1 MPYILNTPD
10 DQKAMLDAI
19 GVEAIGDL
27 FADIPADLKLDG
39 ALNLPEA
46 LSEFEVLKHLDRLGR
61 RNQSAQ
67 GLISFLG
74 GGCWDHFIPA
84 AIDKIVMRSEFYTAY
99 TPYQPEASQGLLQAF
114 YEYQSLICDLTA
126 MDVSNASMYD
136 GASAVAE
143 AVLMGR
149 SINER
154 TKVLVPA
161 TLHPEYRQVLATYL
175 KNSGMTIHTIPM
187 KGGVCDPAAV
197 TDGDEQDVSS
207 VVVQSPN
214 FLGCVEDVKAVAAAA
229 HRLGALCIACVD
241 PISLA
246 LLLPPGECH
255 ADIVVGDGQPLGIPQ
270 CYGGPSFGF
279 MACHKNYVRKMPG
292 RIIGRTVDVDRAPGF
307 VLTLQTREQH
317 IRREKATSN
326 ICTNH
331 ALNALRATVYL
342 CLMGP
347 EGLREV
353 AELCLQKSHYA
364 CERIAGIEGFEPV
377 FSAAFF
383 KEFVIRCP
391 MDARDVCEV
400 LLAKGI
406 LAGLP
411 LGRFDSKMK
420 DCLLVSVTEKR
431 TRNEIDAL
439 ATALADVK

>member
-10 DQKAMLDAI
+10 DQKAMLDVI
-19 GVEAIGDL
+19 GVKSIEDL
-27 FADIPADLKLDG
+27 FDDIPADLKLAG
-39 ALNLPEA
+39 KLRLPEA
-46 LSEFEVLKHLDRLGR
+46 LSEMEVLKHLTALGR
-61 RNQSAQ
+61 RNTSTQQAV
-67 GLISFLG
+67 SFLG

-136 GASAVAE
+136 GASALAE
-143 AVLMGR
+143 AVLMAR

-154 TKVLVPA
+154 ATVLLPA
-161 TLHPEYRQVLATYL
+161 TLHPEYRQVLDTYL
-175 KNSGMTIHTIPM
+175 RNSGMTIRTIPI
-187 KGGVCDPAAV
+187 KDGVCHSEDFVGAA
-197 TDGDEQDVSS
+197 GDQVSS
-207 VVVQSPN
+207 VVVQNPN
-214 FLGCVEDVKAVAAAA
+214 FFGHIEDVKAVAAAA
-229 HRLGALCIACVD
+229 HKLGALCIACVD
-241 PISLA
+241 PISLG

-270 CYGGPSFGF
+270 SYGGPSFGF

-292 RIIGRTVDVDRAPGF
+292 RIIGRTVDVDHKPGF

-347 EGLREV
+347 EGIRE
-353 AELCLQKSHYA
+353 AADLCLQKSHYA
-364 CERIAGIEGFEPV
+364 RDRIAEVDGFEPA
-377 FSAAFF
+377 FSAPFF

-391 MDARDVCEV
+391 VDAEKVCDA
-400 LLAKGI
+400 LLPKGI

-411 LGRFDSKMK
+411 LGRFDAGMK
-420 DCLLVSVTEKR
+420 NCLLVSVTEKR
-431 TRNEIDAL
+431 MKDEIDGLAKAL
-439 ATALADVK
+439 AEMK